1 MRKTEAV
8 VIGVDG
14 VARLQELD
22 LPEVTGTRVRVKTVV
37 SGVSCGTE
45 GDCAS
50 GRAAYIKRP
59 HISGYQAVGR
69 VEEVG
74 GKVTDINVGDL
85 VVTSG
90 GGLWGMTSL
99 GGGSHARESVAEQ
112 ASLVKLEA
120 DKPSLD
126 SAAYAVLA
134 AVAYEALWRMKIG
147 KGGILGV
154 YGLGMLGQMAGRL
167 GQIEGLKVIGINRSA
182 AKREVARKFGFD
194 GVAAPDAGE
203 IIAAAEHLGGQGVNF
218 AFDTTGN
225 QQIFDLAL
233 QTLASHGEI
242 SLNGYYPDPFVVSFD
257 VCHKKNAS
265 IHNPVGHGQRLP
277 EVVRLISSGALNV
290 DLLISHR
297 VKPAEIREFFADLV
311 ANHGAYLGAVIDWE

>member
-1 MRKTEAV
+1 MSKTEAV
-8 VIGVDG
+8 VIGADG

-50 GRAAYIKRP
+50 GRAAYMKRP
-59 HISGYQAVGR
+59 YISGYQAVGR
-69 VEEVG
+69 VEEIGSEVVDL
-74 GKVTDINVGDL
+74 KVGDL
-85 VVTSG
+85 VVTNG

-99 GGGSHARESVAEQ
+99 AGGSHARESVAEHK
-112 ASLVKLEA
+112 SVVKLEG

-126 SAAYAVLA
+126 SASYAVLA
-134 AVAYEALWRMKIG
+134 AVAYEALWRMKID

-182 AKREVARKFGFD
+182 AKREVARKFGFEE
-194 GVAAPDAGE
+194 VVAPDGE
-203 IIAAAEHLGGQGVNF
+203 EIKAAAERLGGRGVNF

-225 QQIFDLAL
+225 QEIFDLAL
-233 QTLASHGEI
+233 QTLASYGEV
-242 SLNGYYPDPFVVSFD
+242 SLDGYYPDKFVVNFD
-257 VCHKKNAS
+257 VCHQKNAS
-265 IHNPVGHGQRLP
+265 IHNPVGPGQRLP
-277 EVVRLISSGALNV
+277 EVVRLISSGALNIES
-290 DLLISHR
+290 LISHR
-297 VKPAEIREFFADLV
+297 VKPVEISEFLADLI